1 MHLLLLAVCIAGRLE
16 NKRKIRR
23 RVLTVSIQRYMKF
36 HLVVV
41 KWRQRNVQKVCCTC
55 LLSYEYD
62 SRFFIQEINSLTRQV
77 GQFFALTTTAP
88 FGRNWIEKWLSRP
101 NWLRESVPVCIICL
115 NDRILY
121 FSLHGPRSDNTGQG
135 SRVRKSSRYLEYW
148 MCCGW
153 DGNRKGTQ
161 NF

>member
-16 NKRKIRR
+16 NVRKIRR
-23 RVLTVSIQRYMKF
+23 RVLTVSIKRHMKF

-41 KWRQRNVQKVCCTC
+41 QWRQRNVQKVCCTC

-62 SRFFIQEINSLTRQV
+62 SRFFHPRNKFLDETSQAVFCANIYSTIWEKLDWKIV
-77 GQFFALTTTAP
+77 FAPELASGVST
-88 FGRNWIEKWLSRP
+88 
-101 NWLRESVPVCIICL
+101 CL
-115 NDRILY
+115 YNLLY
-121 FSLHGPRSDNTGQG
+121 FSLHGPRSDNAGQG
-135 SRVRKSSRYLEYW
+135 SRIRKSSRYLEYW
-148 MCCGW
+148 MCCGG